1 MSSYSTSITV
11 LDYEPTTTEF
21 RDAFVHGLQQRPKKL
36 SSKYFYDHRGSQ
48 LFEAICD
55 VPEYYP
61 TRTELAIMHASIR
74 EISTAVGPRCL
85 LIEYGSGSS
94 VKTSLLLEAMEE
106 PVAYVPVDI
115 SREHLR
121 QSADSLNRAFPDLEV
136 LPVCADFTV
145 AFDVPES
152 RVEPRRRVVYFPG
165 STIGNF
171 SPPDAVSLL
180 RVMAEECGRDGAVL
194 VGVDLKKD
202 PSVLERAYND
212 DDGLT
217 AEFNLNLLVRA
228 NRELGA
234 NFNVNQFQ
242 HRALYTGEHDR
253 IEMHLVS
260 RVAQTVRVDGRDF
273 HFRQGESIC
282 TEYSHKYDMER
293 FRHLAD
299 RAGLAVTA
307 FWTDSRKYFAVVYLV
322 ATGGPQDA

>member
-1 MSSYSTSITV
+1 MSGYSTPITV

-21 RDAFVHGLQQRPKKL
+21 REAVVHGLQQSPKTL

-48 LFEAICD
+48 LFEAICG

-61 TRTELAIMHASIR
+61 TRTELAIMREYIR
-74 EISTAVGPRCL
+74 EIAAAMGPHCL

-94 VKTSLLLEAMEE
+94 LKTSLLLEAMEA

-115 SREHLR
+115 SREHLG
-121 QSADSLNRAFPDLEV
+121 QSAHCLNQAFPDLEV

-145 AFDVPES
+145 AFAVPEA

-171 SPPDAVSLL
+171 PQQDAVNLL
-180 RVMAEECGRDGAVL
+180 RVMADECGRDGAVL
-194 VGVDLKKD
+194 VGVDLKKE
-202 PSVLERAYND
+202 PYILERAYND
-212 DDGLT
+212 AAGLT

-234 NFNVNQFQ
+234 DFNVNQFQ
-242 HRALYTGEHDR
+242 HRAFYNGEHDR

-260 RVAQTVRVDGRDF
+260 RAAQSVRVDGQQF
-273 HFRQGESIC
+273 HFRLGESIC

-293 FRHLAD
+293 FRHMAAQ
-299 RAGLAVTA
+299 AGLTVATY
-307 FWTDSRKYFAVVYLV
+307 WTDSRNYFAVVYLV
-322 ATGGPQDA
+322 ATRPA